1 MSPGNLGQDEK
12 RDYIR
17 MTVDCR
23 IYYKDTAGKQ
33 HQGRAINLS
42 GGGVLFMTDS
52 PPALGSELS
61 LSVLSDT
68 PVVEPLDV
76 IAKVVRVDRVDSKF
90 EVGVQITK
98 LLK

>member
-1 MSPGNLGQDEK
+1 MSQGHHGHDEK

-23 IYYKDTAGKQ
+23 ILYKDAAGKE
-33 HQGRAINLS
+33 HHGRAINLS

-52 PPALGSELS
+52 PPAMGSELTV
-61 LSVLSDT
+61 SVLPDT

-76 IAKVVRVDRVDSKF
+76 IAKVVRVDRLEGNF

-98 LLK
+98 RLK

>member
-1 MSPGNLGQDEK
+1 MSPGNQGHDEK

-23 IYYKDTAGKQ
+23 IFYQDPAGKE

-52 PPALGSELS
+52 PPAMGSELS
-61 LSVLSDT
+61 LSVRPDT
-68 PVVEPLDV
+68 PVIQPLDV
-76 IAKVVRVDRVDSKF
+76 IAKVVRVDRIDGKF
-90 EVGVQITK
+90 EVGVQITRR
-98 LLK
+98 L